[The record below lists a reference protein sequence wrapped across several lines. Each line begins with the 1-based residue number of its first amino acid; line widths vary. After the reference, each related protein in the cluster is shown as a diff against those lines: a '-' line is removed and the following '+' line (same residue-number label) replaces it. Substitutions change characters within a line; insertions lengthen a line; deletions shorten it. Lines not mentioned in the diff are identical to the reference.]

1 MNKDGGWI
9 FISHSHL
16 DIDIVRRIDVFL
28 EMFE

>member
-16 DIDIVRRIDVFL
+16 DIDIVRKIRNKL
-28 EMFE
+28 ED